1 MESVLQPLRA
11 YEHWLAQYKRVWRG
25 TIGTSLVNPILYV
38 TALGVGLGTIVDQTQ
53 NAPGGVPYLDFV
65 APGLVAAA
73 AMQTATI
80 ESTWPVMSAIKW
92 SRVYHAMIATPLS
105 ERDAFLG
112 HQLFVITRV
121 FTSAAAYLAVIAVFG
136 AVASWWGILVVP
148 VAVLIGTAFSMP
160 MAALAAA
167 VEEDRTFVTVFRFVI
182 VPMFLFSGTF
192 FPVSQLPLALELV
205 AYVTPIWHGVELC
218 RMLTL
223 GTVEALPALGHAAY
237 LFAWSAVGFEL
248 ARRSYRRRLLG

>member
-80 ESTWPVMSAIKW
+80 ESTWPVMAAIKW

-105 ERDAFLG
+105 ERDAFVG

-148 VAVLIGTAFSMP
+148 AAVLIGTAFSMP

-167 VEEDRTFVTVFRFVI
+167 VEEDRTFVTVFRFLI

-192 FPVSQLPLALELV
+192 FPVSQLPLAFELV

-223 GTVEALPALGHAAY
+223 GTVEALPALGDVGY
-237 LFAWSAVGFEL
+237 LLAWSAVGLEL

>member
-105 ERDAFLG
+105 ERDAFVG

>member
-105 ERDAFLG
+105 ERDAFVG

-167 VEEDRTFVTVFRFVI
+167 VEEDRTFVTVFRFLI

-205 AYVTPIWHGVELC
+205 AYATPIWHGVELC

-223 GTVEALPALGHAAY
+223 GTVEALPALGHVAY
-237 LFAWSAVGFEL
+237 LLAWSAVGFEL